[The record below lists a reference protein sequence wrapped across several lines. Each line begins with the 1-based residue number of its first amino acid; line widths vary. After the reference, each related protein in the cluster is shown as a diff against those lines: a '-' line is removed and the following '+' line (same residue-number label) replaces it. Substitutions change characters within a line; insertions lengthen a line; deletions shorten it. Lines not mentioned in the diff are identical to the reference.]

1 MSLKEYHLKRDFK
14 KTKEPDGRKPIKD
27 GNIFVIQ
34 KHDASHLHYDFRLEL
49 DGVLKSWAV
58 PKGPP
63 KTTKEKRLAVEVED
77 HPVSYAKFEGTI
89 PEGEYGAGT
98 VEIWDHGTWE
108 PIGNPQQQLKK
119 GHLDFELKGDRLS
132 GRWLLVR
139 THMKAKK
146 ANWLLIKRSG
156 AASKKVETETKK
168 KPETKMDKKAIAA
181 SLTKLPSKKLPPFVE
196 PQLCALVDQAPTGDQ
211 WVHEIKFDGYRS
223 LCRKENS
230 SVKILTRSGLDWSAK
245 YKATTEEMKKI
256 KAKSYLIDGEIA
268 WVDDQGRSQF
278 DGLQDALT
286 DGHDKE
292 LVYYVFDLLY
302 LNGKDLKDLP
312 LLERKNLLSELIK
325 TAKLKNVIF
334 SDHQIAEGKDVFKEA
349 CRLGFE
355 GIISKNVNAS
365 YNSGRSTDWVKTKCT
380 HVQEFVIGGYSVQEN
395 GKSIGALLLG
405 EYDNK
410 ENLTYVG
417 RVGTGFN
424 SKNLPDL
431 EKKMAKLLSDK
442 NPFSTKPSMAGSV
455 KWLKPELVAN
465 VEFGAWT
472 SEHIL
477 RHAAFKGLREDK
489 TAKSVKKEVAV
500 KLKSKAVVKA
510 KPAKTLKSKFLV
522 KDEVDGVRLTHPDK
536 VIFKEGKVTKLDL
549 VNYYKNIQK
558 WILPHI
564 INRPLSLLRCPAGQG
579 KTCFFQKHLDGEAE
593 DVSIRDLDGLLH
605 LVQINAL
612 ELHAWG
618 THVDH
623 VDNPDLIVFD
633 LDPDPT
639 VSWKD
644 VKTAAL
650 QLKKLLD
657 QLKLKNFLKVSGNK
671 GLHIHVPVDPIYT
684 WDEIKNFAKSVCDHM
699 VANEPDRYTT
709 QLLKKNR
716 KNKIFLDYLRNGE
729 GATAIIPF
737 SVRATPQASVAL
749 PISWAELPKLSA
761 PNKFTVK
768 MIEKILAKRKDPWAG
783 YFKVKQKIKVLDQS
797 KKK

>member
-14 KTKEPDGRKPIKD
+14 RTKEPDGRKPGKE
-27 GNIFVIQ
+27 GHIFVIQ

-77 HPVSYAKFEGTI
+77 HPVSYATFEGTI
-89 PEGEYGAGT
+89 PKGEYGAGT

-139 THMKAKK
+139 THLKAKK
-146 ANWLLIKRSG
+146 ANWLLMKRSG
-156 AASKKVETETKK
+156 SMPKKTVSKPTKK
-168 KPETKMDKKAIAA
+168 SDEKTEMKVVAKSI
-181 SLTKLPSKKLPPFVE
+181 SKLPSKKLPAFIE
-196 PQLCALVDQAPTGDQ
+196 PELCALVDQAPKGDQ
-211 WVHEIKFDGYRS
+211 WIHEIKFDGYRS
-223 LCRKENS
+223 LCRKENTR
-230 SVKILTRSGLDWSAK
+230 VQMLTRSGLDWSAK
-245 YKATTEEMKKI
+245 YKATVDEMKRI
-256 KAKSYLIDGEIA
+256 KAKSFFIDGEIA
-268 WVDDQGRSQF
+268 WVDDKGRSQF

-286 DGHDKE
+286 DGRSQD

-312 LLERKNLLSELIK
+312 LLERKKLLSELIK
-325 TAKLKNVIF
+325 NAKLKNIIF
-334 SDHQIAEGKDVFKEA
+334 SDHQIADGNDVFKEA

-355 GIISKNVNAS
+355 GIISKNVDAA

-380 HVQEFVIGGYSVQEN
+380 RVQEFVIGGYSVQEN
-395 GKSIGALLLG
+395 SKSIGALLLG
-405 EYDNK
+405 EYDDK
-410 ENLTYVG
+410 GYLTYVG

-424 SKNLPDL
+424 SKNSLGL
-431 EKKMAKLLSDK
+431 EKKMAKLLSK
-442 NPFSTKPSMAGSV
+442 ENPFFIKPSTAGSV
-455 KWLKPELVAN
+455 RWLKPQLVAN

-472 SEHIL
+472 SKHIL

-489 TAKSVKKEVAV
+489 KAKTVKKEIAV
-500 KLKSKAVVKA
+500 RLKS
-510 KPAKTLKSKFLV
+510 
-522 KDEVDGVRLTHPDK
+522 DGIRVTHPDK
-536 VIFKEGKVTKLDL
+536 VIFKEGRVTKLDL
-549 VNYYKNIQK
+549 VNYYKSIQK

-564 INRPLSLLRCPAGQG
+564 INRPLSLLRCPFGQG
-579 KTCFFQKHLDGEAE
+579 KPCFFQKHLDREAE

-605 LVQINAL
+605 LIQINAL

-623 VDNPDLIVFD
+623 MDNPDLIVFD

-639 VSWKD
+639 VSWKE

-650 QLKKLLD
+650 QLKKILD
-657 QLKLKNFLKVSGNK
+657 QLNLKNFLKVSGNK
-671 GLHIHVPVDPIYT
+671 GLHIHVPVAPVYA
-684 WDEIKNFAKSVCDHM
+684 WDEIKNFAKSVCDQM
-699 VANEPDRYTT
+699 VSNDPDRYTT

-729 GATAIIPF
+729 GATAIVPF

-749 PISWAELPKLSA
+749 PISWKELTKLAA
-761 PNKFTVK
+761 PNSFTLKTV
-768 MIEKILAKRKDPWAG
+768 EKILSRRKDPWDG
-783 YFKVKQKIKVLDQS
+783 YFKVKQKIKVLDQA